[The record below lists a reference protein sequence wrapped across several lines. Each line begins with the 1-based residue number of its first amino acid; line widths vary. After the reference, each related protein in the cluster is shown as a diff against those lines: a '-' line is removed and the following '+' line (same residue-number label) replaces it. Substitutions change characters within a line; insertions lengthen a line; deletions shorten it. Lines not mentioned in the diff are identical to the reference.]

1 MSYYL
6 LTNSSTLPSP
16 LYVYLNSSGG
26 ASCGG
31 MAAAWAVVIV
41 IVVAAVVVVDLDLC
55 SMKLSCLVAFVEA
68 AVMALLVQES
78 TIFLRSSV

>member
-16 LYVYLNSSGG
+16 LYVYLNPSGG

-41 IVVAAVVVVDLDLC
+41 IVVAAVVVGLDLC
-55 SMKLSCLVAFVEA
+55 SMKLSFHKSISKNVLSKYS
-68 AVMALLVQES
+68 L
-78 TIFLRSSV
+78 TK